1 MTCGLEIFSTPK
13 FNTMNTLYATS
24 QKEMNEKL
32 NLHKTTFINSIKII
46 MRSPIH
52 FLKTFTILIFIL
64 FSSIF
69 SRVTAQENVG
79 IGTTSPHPS
88 AKLDIVS
95 TDAGI
100 LIPRMTLAEAEAI
113 SGPETGLMVYLND
126 LNGFYYY
133 NGVGWEKI
141 AGTITILEDT
151 DKDTR
156 VLVEKGMDDDTIRFE
171 MGGLEYFKMANGR
184 LEVLNTGESIFIGR
198 GSGVNDDLT
207 GNQNVFIGDST
218 GNNNISGS
226 YNIALGY
233 GALYSNTNG
242 NSNIAIGEGALERN
256 ESSASNIAIGPR
268 ALFNHKIGLYNTVL
282 GYNAMFN
289 DIEGSGNTAIGRA
302 ALFLSTASKNNSA
315 VGATALNNNISG
327 SENVAFGTAAGYNTQ
342 GDGNIFLGSNAGYF
356 ETGGNTLYIE
366 NSDADST
373 GALIYGEFDNDWL
386 RINGR
391 LSPMQGI
398 TDADGDTRIHL
409 EKNID
414 DDSIRFQ
421 TGGTEFF
428 TMAHGRLAVLNT
440 GNSVFIGEGAGAIDD
455 LTDNFNVFIG
465 SSAGSQNTSGS
476 GNSASGY
483 QSLLKNTTGSYN
495 IGNGFQT
502 LYSNTEGSFNI
513 ANGREALFSNT
524 IGENN
529 IANGYAALYF
539 NSQGSN
545 NIAHGIQAL
554 FSNTIGE
561 NNIASGHQSLL
572 NNSAGSYNVASG
584 YQSGWNSLG
593 DSSIFIG
600 NQAGYF
606 ETSGHRLY
614 IENSDADA
622 SGALIYGEFDNDILS
637 FNANVGIGTQAP
649 LASLHVYDGDA
660 RIDRGTNQNVE
671 RKLTLGGARNG
682 GSNPYATIEFS
693 NLDNNGSVVDYVGAS
708 IKSYN
713 ATGDDS
719 GDLRFYTTSADL
731 TPSEKMIISPI
742 GRVGI
747 GNSSPSEKLH
757 ISGGNLLVDRGSE
770 DANLAREITLIGAR
784 NSSSS
789 PYATI
794 NFNNFDNDNGMVDY
808 SGARISSHNG
818 TAEDSGDLRFFTTP
832 SSGSLTQRMK
842 IDTDGNVGIGT
853 TSPSA
858 RLNVSNGNLRV
869 DRGSSNN
876 NTTRILEIGGAQ
888 SGFINPFA
896 QIDFL
901 NFDQGDSGT
910 DYTAASIRSN
920 NAGAIV
926 SGDLSFWT
934 TPTSG
939 VLTEVMTIDE
949 DGKVGLNKTNP
960 SVRLDIVDNNIIG
973 AVAKIDNTAMNE
985 NSVGLII
992 ECGSIVNPLNDFIQ
1006 FLDGSGD
1013 LIGRLAGNGVNGI
1026 QLYTNSDLRLKDN
1039 IHLFSAGLDLINAL
1053 RPVKYE
1059 MITNPGKEEIGFIA
1073 QEMYEIFP
1081 QAVSG
1086 TPDQDISDPMGVDYS
1101 RLTPVLVSAIKEQQ
1115 EIIEGQD
1122 KKIENL
1128 QEQID
1133 ELREMITDHLNKKK

>member
-1 MTCGLEIFSTPK
+1 
-13 FNTMNTLYATS
+13 
-24 QKEMNEKL
+24 
-32 NLHKTTFINSIKII
+32 
-46 MRSPIH
+46 MRSSNYLMKTITLLFIILSGSLMS
-52 FLKTFTILIFIL
+52 FLN
-64 FSSIF
+64 
-69 SRVTAQENVG
+69 AQENVG

-133 NGVGWEKI
+133 NGISWEKI
-141 AGTITILEDT
+141 AGTITILEDA

-156 VLVEKGMDDDTIRFE
+156 ILVEKGMDDDTIRFE
-171 MGGLEYFKMANGR
+171 TGGTEYFKMSNGR
-184 LEVLNTGESIFIGR
+184 MEVVNTGGSVFIGR
-198 GSGVNDDLT
+198 DAGANDDFSE
-207 GNQNVFIGDST
+207 NFNVFIGDST
-218 GNNNISGS
+218 GAFTTTGRENIAIGRNALKANIAGNENVSIGVGSLEKNNIGIRNVSIGSSSLNSNTIGNFNVVNGYYAMFNNTIGSNNTAYGYQAMFANIDGTSNAVYGSLAMYSNSTGNYNVVTGSNAMYLNSTGSNNVATGYETMRFNISGS
-226 YNIALGY
+226 NNVAIGY
-233 GALYSNTNG
+233 QAGYKSLG
-242 NSNIAIGEGALERN
+242 NS
-256 ESSASNIAIGPR
+256 S
-268 ALFNHKIGLYNTVL
+268 
-282 GYNAMFN
+282 
-289 DIEGSGNTAIGRA
+289 
-302 ALFLSTASKNNSA
+302 
-315 VGATALNNNISG
+315 
-327 SENVAFGTAAGYNTQ
+327 
-342 GDGNIFLGSNAGYF
+342 IFIGSNAGYND
-356 ETGGNTLYIE
+356 ENGQRLYIE

-391 LSPMQGI
+391 LSPMKGT

-409 EKNID
+409 EKNMD

-428 TMAHGRLAVLNT
+428 TMAHGRLAVVNT

-483 QSLLKNTTGSYN
+483 QSLLKNTSGNYN

-502 LYSNTEGSFNI
+502 LYTNTEGSFNI

-529 IANGYAALYF
+529 IASGYAALYY

-554 FSNTIGE
+554 FSNTIGK
-561 NNIASGHQSLL
+561 NNIASGKESLL
-572 NNSAGSYNVASG
+572 NNSVGSYNVASG

-649 LASLHVYDGDA
+649 LTSFHVYDGDA

-713 ATGDDS
+713 ATTDDS

-794 NFNNFDNDNGMVDY
+794 NFNNFDNDNGLVDY

-818 TAEDSGDLRFFTTP
+818 TGEDSGDLRFFTTP

-888 SGFINPFA
+888 SGFINPYA

-1053 RPVKYE
+1053 SPVKYE
-1059 MITNPGKEEIGFIA
+1059 MKTNPGKEEIGFIA

-1128 QEQID
+1128 QEQIN
-1133 ELREMITDHLNKKK
+1133 ELSEIITDHLNKKKKLF